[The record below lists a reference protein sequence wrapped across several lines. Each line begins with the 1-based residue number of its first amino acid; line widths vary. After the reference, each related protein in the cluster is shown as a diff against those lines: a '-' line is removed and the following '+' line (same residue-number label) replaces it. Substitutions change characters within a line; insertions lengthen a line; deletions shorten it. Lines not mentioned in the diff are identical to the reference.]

1 MATVVKDFKIKSGL
15 IVEGTNGKIN
25 NFDILTKKQDDVD
38 YIVGL
43 IGGTATPNNTPDTV
57 VKRDENGSFAA
68 NVVTADRIT
77 IPGAGS
83 ISEDGELLIEA
94 SEGEDIRLR
103 ADDVRVEADD
113 DFRVSV
119 GGDILLSTSGF
130 ETNVY
135 VGSIDEG
142 NEVVTGLTLDNH
154 IGDGTVNGTEGNTVT
169 DRIATA
175 KSEAITD
182 ANSYTDTAVQGA
194 IGDIPTTTDELTEG
208 TTNLYYT
215 DTRARDAVSAGDGL
229 GYNNLTGVFSAD
241 LGYGL
246 QIDANGQIEIDDNLV
261 ATDQNVADA
270 VSAHSDLT
278 TGVHGVTG
286 DVVGTDDVQIL
297 ENKLLGSGTSLGAN
311 VDAEGFTITNLAD
324 PTQASD
330 AATKGYVDAV
340 AEGLH
345 IHASVV
351 AATTENINLLAPLAS
366 MDGVTLVGGNRVLVK
381 DQADPAENGIYVYS
395 VAGSFSRAADH
406 DTAEEIQAGDF
417 VFVSGGTTYGSTGW
431 VQENAVATL
440 GTDPIVWDQFSGA
453 GTFSAGNGLTLTG
466 TEFAIDTTVT
476 ATKTY
481 VDDEID
487 AHSLL
492 TSGIHG
498 VAGNF
503 VGTTDTQTL
512 ENKTLGT
519 GTVLGADLDGAN
531 TYKVANLADPT
542 VSQDAATKG
551 YVDGEISTIS
561 NAVSSLT
568 TADVAEDSSYLY
580 FTEERA
586 QDAIGAMLSGTQTNI
601 TVTYDDN
608 AGTLSFVAE
617 NGVDDSTTDDLDE
630 GSTNLYYTTSR
641 AKSDAA
647 ALLTGAS
654 LTNITITGDGSGLTI
669 TAENGVADSTTDDLA
684 EGTNNLYFLDS
695 RAVDALEAVVPNFE
709 AIEIDSVAKQV
720 ASTLSAPT
728 AGVQTA
734 FAWATEDYRS
744 AEFLVKVAYGSHTEI
759 SKVLLTLD
767 TSDNIAITEYGI
779 VGTNGSASTVSAGIS
794 GTDVQLLVTT
804 LNNSSTVTVVGTLLV

>member
-15 IVEGTNGKIN
+15 IVEGTTGKIN

-43 IGGTATPNNTPDTV
+43 IGGTATAENTPDTV
-57 VKRDENGSFAA
+57 VKRDVNGSFAA
-68 NVVTADRIT
+68 NVITANTIT

-83 ISEDGELLIEA
+83 ISEDGELLIAA
-94 SEGEDIRLR
+94 SEGEDIRLT
-103 ADDVRVEADD
+103 ADDVRVNAVD
-113 DFRVSV
+113 DFRVEV
-119 GGDILLSTSGF
+119 GGDILLQTTGV
-130 ETNVY
+130 ETGVY
-135 VGSIDEG
+135 VGSIDTG
-142 NEVVTGLTLDNH
+142 NTVVTDATLDSH
-154 IGDGTVNGTEGNTVT
+154 IGDVTVDGTLGNTVT

-182 ANSYTDTAVQGA
+182 ANSYTETAVQNA
-194 IGDIPTTTDELTEG
+194 IGDIPTSTDELAEG

-241 LGYGL
+241 LGNGL
-246 QIDANGQIEIDDNLV
+246 QISVAGQIEIDDSVV
-261 ATDQNVADA
+261 ATDSDVATA
-270 VSAHSDLT
+270 VSDHSNLT

-286 DVVGTDDVQIL
+286 DVVGTSDVQTL
-297 ENKLLGSGTSLGAN
+297 TNKALGSGTTLGAD
-311 VDAEGFTITNLAD
+311 VDAEGFTVTNLAE
-324 PTQASD
+324 PVNASD

-345 IHASVV
+345 VHASVV
-351 AATTENINLLAPLAS
+351 ALADSNVSLPTAPATV
-366 MDGVTLVGGNRVLVK
+366 DGVSLSLNDRVLLTG
-381 DQADPAENGIYVYS
+381 QTSAAENGIYV
-395 VAGSFSRAADH
+395 VINGDLARAADYN
-406 DTAEEIQAGDF
+406 TAGEIQAGDF
-417 VFVSGGTTYGSTGW
+417 VFVSGGNTYAGTGW
-431 VQENAVATL
+431 VQENIVTTL
-440 GTDPIVWDQFSGA
+440 GTDPIAWDQFSGA
-453 GTFSAGNGLTLTG
+453 GTYSAGNGLTLTG

-481 VDDEID
+481 VDGEID
-487 AHSLL
+487 AHELI

-498 VAGNF
+498 VTGDF

-519 GTVLGADLDGAN
+519 GSVLGANLDGAN
-531 TYKVANLADPT
+531 TYKVVNLADPT

-561 NAVSSLT
+561 NTVSSLT

-580 FTEERA
+580 FTDERA
-586 QDAIGAMLSGTQTNI
+586 VDAAAGAIVAGDNI

-608 AGTLSFVAE
+608 AGTITIAGE
-617 NGVDDSTTDDLDE
+617 NGVANSTTDDLSE
-630 GSTNLYYTTSR
+630 GASNLYFTDER
-641 AKSDAA
+641 AQDAIA
-647 ALLTGAS
+647 TAIAGGTQ
-654 LTNITITGDGSGLTI
+654 TNISVTYDDVANTFSFV
-669 TAENGVADSTTDDLA
+669 AENGVADSTTTDLA
-684 EGTNNLYFLDS
+684 EGTNLYFTDA

-720 ASTLSAPT
+720 ASTLSAAT
-728 AGVQTA
+728 AGIQSA
-734 FAWATEDYRS
+734 FAWVATEYRS
-744 AEFLVKVAYGSHTEI
+744 AEFLVKVAYGTHTEI

-779 VGTNGSASTVSAGIS
+779 VGTNGSASSISASVSNGNVS
-794 GTDVQLLVTT
+794 LDVTT
-804 LNNSSTVTVVGTLLV
+804 TNNNSTVTVVGTLLV